1 MSLAE
6 AVKAAGVV
14 GAGGAGFPTH
24 VKVSSRVDTLIANG
38 AECEPVLATDQWV
51 MARHAGEIAE
61 ALREVG
67 RAVGARRVVL
77 AVKHKYREVIR
88 RFRPFL
94 EKGLSGNSPRRPGQ
108 QKPGSWTGPA
118 EGRSVRPTHPPPI
131 ELFELGDFYPSGDE
145 QVLVHEV
152 TSRVVPEGGLPL
164 DVGVVVQN
172 VSTLLNVHRAM
183 AGSPVIL
190 KHVTVAGEVRR
201 PGVYVVPV
209 GTSAAEVIA
218 AAGGAT
224 IPEFRV
230 VDGGPMMGFL
240 LSDTDRPVT
249 KTTSGYLVLP
259 PDHPAVQRRVPTV
272 QAEHRLAMAVCCG
285 CRMCTDLCPR
295 YLLGHRIEPHK
306 AMRAVQSRTED
317 SIHVLAMGHLCCL
330 CGVCEAYACPM
341 GLSPRRVFESF
352 KVRLGAEKVPN
363 PYRARPA
370 EAREAHAWS
379 RVPKA
384 RLTDRLQLARYVLPP
399 VGEPLP
405 VPEPWEVRIPLRQH
419 IGAPARPVVRSGDR
433 VAAGDCIAE
442 VPDGA
447 LGARVHASISGLV
460 RRVDDKSVHIVRG

>member
-51 MARHAGEIAE
+51 MARHAGEIVE

-94 EKGLSGNSPRRPGQ
+94 DQ
-108 QKPGSWTGPA
+108 
-118 EGRSVRPTHPPPI
+118 EGRSVCPTRSPAI

-152 TSRVVPEGGLPL
+152 TGRVVPEGGLPL

-183 AGSPVIL
+183 AGSPVLL

-218 AAGGAT
+218 TAGGAT
-224 IPEFRV
+224 IPDFRV
-230 VDGGPMMGFL
+230 IDGGPMMGFL

-259 PDHPAVQRRVPTV
+259 PDHPVVQRRLPTY

-317 SIHVLAMGHLCCL
+317 SVHVLAMGHLCCL

-370 EAREAHAWS
+370 EAREARAWS

-384 RLTDRLQLARYVLPP
+384 RLTDRLQLAGYVLPA

-405 VPEPWEVRIPLRQH
+405 VPEPREVRIPLRQH

-442 VPDGA
+442 VPEGA
-447 LGARVHASISGLV
+447 LGARVHASISGVV
-460 RRVDDKSVHIVRG
+460 RSVDDKSVRIVRG

>member
-6 AVKAAGVV
+6 VVKAAGVV

-77 AVKHKYREVIR
+77 AVKHKYQEVIR

-94 EKGLSGNSPRRPGQ
+94 NGI
-108 QKPGSWTGPA
+108 
-118 EGRSVRPTHPPPI
+118 HPI

-152 TSRVVPEGGLPL
+152 TGRVVPEGGLPL

-172 VSTLLNVHRAM
+172 VSTLLNIHRAM
-183 AGSPVIL
+183 AGTPVIL
-190 KHVTVAGEVRR
+190 KHVTVAGEVVR

-209 GTSAAEVIA
+209 GTSVAHVIA

-224 IPEFRV
+224 IPDFRV
-230 VDGGPMMGFL
+230 IEGGPMMGFL
-240 LSDTDRPVT
+240 LPDTDRPVT

-259 PDHPAVQRRVPTV
+259 PDHPVVQRRLPTH

-317 SIHVLAMGHLCCL
+317 SLHVLAMGYLCCL

-352 KVRLGAEKVPN
+352 KVRLGAERLPN
-363 PYRARPA
+363 PYRARPS
-370 EAREAHAWS
+370 EAREARAWS

-384 RLTDRLQLARYVLPP
+384 RLTDRLRLAPYVLPP

-405 VPEPWEVRIPLRQH
+405 VPEPWEVQIPLRQH
-419 IGAPARPVVRSGDR
+419 IGAPARALVRSGDR
-433 VAAGDCIAE
+433 VRAGDCIGE
-442 VPDGA
+442 VPEGA

-460 RRVDDKSVHIVRG
+460 RGVDGTSVRIVRE

>member
-24 VKVSSRVDTLIANG
+24 VKVASRVDTLIANG
-38 AECEPVLATDQWV
+38 AECEPILATDQWV
-51 MARHAGEIAE
+51 MARHAGEISE
-61 ALREVG
+61 ALREV
-67 RAVGARRVVL
+67 AQVVGARRVVL
-77 AVKHKYREVIR
+77 AVKHKYQEVIR

-94 EKGLSGNSPRRPGQ
+94 DHDPRI
-108 QKPGSWTGPA
+108 A
-118 EGRSVRPTHPPPI
+118 
-131 ELFELGDFYPSGDE
+131 LFELGDFYPSGDE
-145 QVLVHEV
+145 QVLVNEV
-152 TSRVVPEGGLPL
+152 TGRVVPEGGLPL

-183 AGSPVIL
+183 AGTPVIR

-209 GTSAAEVIA
+209 GTSAADVLA

-224 IPEFRV
+224 LPDFRV

-240 LSDTDRPVT
+240 LPDTDRPVT

-259 PDHPAVQRRVPTV
+259 PDHPVVQRRLPSPK
-272 QAEHRLAMAVCCG
+272 AEHRLAMAVCCG

-317 SIHVLAMGHLCCL
+317 SAHVLAMGYLCSL

-370 EAREAHAWS
+370 EAREARAWS

-384 RLTDRLQLARYVLPP
+384 RLTERLQLARYVLPP

-442 VPDGA
+442 VPEGA
-447 LGARVHASISGLV
+447 LGARVHASISGVVAGVDDRSVRIV
-460 RRVDDKSVHIVRG
+460 RR